1 MRITMSDKNTIA
13 VFKNTHKKE
22 AKQPDYNAVVTIDG
36 TERKFA
42 LWNSK
47 SKNGLSYLGGVE
59 SKPQQ
64 KNGDRQQSRQEEE
77 DFPF

>member
-1 MRITMSDKNTIA
+1 MSDKNTIA

-22 AKQPDYNAVVTIDG
+22 AKQPDYNAVVTIGG
-36 TERKFA
+36 TETKFA

-59 SKPQQ
+59 SKPQS
-64 KNGDRQQSRQEEE
+64 NGERKQQQEEE